1 MTKVEVGDNYV
12 IIVKELNEGD
22 PFYIIFYNQP
32 LDNCPTTLTYGW
44 NNTFS
49 NGGMIL
55 GGDSNTNE
63 H

>member
-1 MTKVEVGDNYV
+1 MTKVEVGENYV

-32 LDNCPTTLTYGW
+32 MDNCPTTLTYGW

-49 NGGMIL
+49 NGRG
-55 GGDSNTNE
+55 
-63 H
+63 